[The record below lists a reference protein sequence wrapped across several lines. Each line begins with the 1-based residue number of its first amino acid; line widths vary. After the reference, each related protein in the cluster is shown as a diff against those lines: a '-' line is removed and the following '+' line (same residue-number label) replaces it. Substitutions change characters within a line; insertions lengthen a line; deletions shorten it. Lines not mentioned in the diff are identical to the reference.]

1 MCLSKY
7 RHKKPVAV
15 PLVNLSI
22 INLQVSFVNNMAII
36 TNNYVVYIAIIYS
49 NQPLSI
55 VNENNKGEKDL
66 YFSSFDGHFA
76 FSI

>member
-1 MCLSKY
+1 
-7 RHKKPVAV
+7 
-15 PLVNLSI
+15 
-22 INLQVSFVNNMAII
+22 MAII
-36 TNNYVVYIAIIYS
+36 TNNYVVYVAIIYS